1 MTINTVNRMARS
13 MDYPSASEPVSLLTA
28 IAAPGTAWQNSNYG
42 DSEVGSVRKMNG
54 LGDVISDIT
63 TGNFAALPGDIV
75 TGLSTGDV
83 GSYLIVGG
91 LAFLLLGGGL
101 LGKSGSR
108 ERSRK
113 ARLTG
118 QIAKDKALL

>member
-1 MTINTVNRMARS
+1 MARG
-13 MDYPSASEPVSLLTA
+13 MDYPFDPNANVSLVTVGEWTKA
-28 IAAPGTAWQNSNYG
+28 NEG
-42 DSEVGSVRKMNG
+42 DSEVSERKLNG

>member
-1 MTINTVNRMARS
+1 MTVNTVNRFARG
-13 MDYPSASEPVSLLTA
+13 MDYPFSADANVSLVTA
-28 IAAPGTAWQNSNYG
+28 ADWTSANIG
-42 DSEVGSVRKMNG
+42 DSEVASVRKANG

-75 TGLSTGDV
+75 SGLTTGDI
-83 GSYLIVGG
+83 GSYIIVGG

-113 ARLTG
+113 ARIKG
-118 QIAKDKALL
+118 QIAKDQALL